1 MVVVAFTVDKDSDF
15 AKRYIETKLET
26 QCFRKLANEFFK
38 KYDLLDSQ
46 RYYKSETLA
55 VELTEEQREKFSDQL
70 KKNPNRNGFYVF
82 KAKSKMQ
89 KEWEEEVAKKV
100 DFKILDQMDLWYFD
114 YIHHGAY
121 ALWDYEGVIYGCLE
135 SRHQREISLPDY
147 FKQIKLSEYYAVIE
161 KAEEKNNE

>member
-26 QCFRKLANEFFK
+26 QCFRKLASEFFK
-38 KYDLLDSQ
+38 KHGLFGDGK
-46 RYYKSETLA
+46 YYKSESLI

-70 KKNPNRNGFYVF
+70 KKTTTRSGFYMF

-89 KEWEEEVAKKV
+89 KQWEEEVAKKV
-100 DFKILDQMDLWYFD
+100 DFKVLGQMDLWYFD

-135 SRHQREISLPDY
+135 SRHQREINLPGY

>member
-38 KYDLLDSQ
+38 KHGFLDSQ
-46 RYYKSETLA
+46 GYYKSESLV
-55 VELTEEQREKFSDQL
+55 VELTDEQREKFSDQL

-82 KAKSKMQ
+82 KVKSQMQ
-89 KEWEEEVAKKV
+89 KEWEKEVIEKV
-100 DFKILDQMDLWYFD
+100 DFKVLSQMDLWYFD
-114 YIHHGAY
+114 YIHHGSY

-135 SRHQREISLPDY
+135 SRHQREINLPDY

-161 KAEEKNNE
+161 KVEEKN